1 MIKITEVNEVLRWL
15 ATLEVASHT
24 HVEWL
29 KRVHQVLLFH
39 RAPDA
44 MLMADDADCRCVF
57 GQWYLSPSSREL
69 GHLPG
74 LIEMGIA
81 HREMHSSASAMLA
94 ATVEAGAVPEAG
106 YDAFMNQTIRL
117 GTLIRRVQTEAWALI
132 STKDPLTGLFNRR
145 AMDSFIAERR
155 DAPVG
160 SVVAI
165 CDIDHFKRVN
175 DTYGHVAGDE
185 VLRQVAGCLR
195 DQVRAQDI
203 IFRYGGEEFLI
214 VFSDVDVTLDAALCE
229 RLRCALAE
237 HEITIHGPHT
247 IRVTASFG
255 VATLS
260 DSGDFLSAI
269 VRADAALYRAKD
281 AGRNRVAVAES
292 PTAPSAGLRSVA
304 PSGRGACRGSA

>member
-1 MIKITEVNEVLRWL
+1 LIKIAEVDEVLRWL
-15 ATLEVASHT
+15 ATFEVACQAHL
-24 HVEWL
+24 EWL
-29 KRVHQVLLFH
+29 NRVHHSLLFH

-44 MLMADDADCRCVF
+44 RLMVEDAHCHCDF
-57 GQWYLSPSSREL
+57 GRWYLSLASREL

-74 LIEMGIA
+74 LIEMEIA
-81 HREMHSSASAMLA
+81 HREMHGATSVMFA
-94 ATVEAGAVPEAG
+94 ATVETGAVPEPE
-106 YDAFMNQTIRL
+106 YDAFMKRVTRL
-117 GTLIRRVQTEAWALI
+117 GALTRMVQSEAWSLI

-145 AMDSFIAERR
+145 AMDSFIAGRR
-155 DAPVG
+155 DAPAG

-195 DQVRAQDI
+195 DQVRAQDM

-214 VFSDVDVTLDAALCE
+214 VFNDVDLTLDAALCE
-229 RLRCALAE
+229 RLRGALAE
-237 HEITIHGPHT
+237 HEITILGSHT

-260 DSGDFLSAI
+260 ASGDFLSAI
-269 VRADAALYRAKD
+269 VRADAALYQAKD

-292 PTAPSAGLRSVA
+292 PTHPSSTLP
-304 PSGRGACRGSA
+304 PSR

>member
-1 MIKITEVNEVLRWL
+1 MIKIAVDEVLRWL
-15 ATLEVASHT
+15 ASLDVASQT

-29 KRVHQVLLFH
+29 KHVHHMLLFH

-44 MLMADDADCRCVF
+44 KSMVDDSHCHCVF
-57 GQWYLSPSSREL
+57 GRWYLSPTSREL

-74 LIEMGIA
+74 LIEMEVA
-81 HREMHSSASAMLA
+81 HREMHASASVLLA
-94 ATVEAGAVPEAG
+94 ATLETGAVPEPE
-106 YDAFMNQTIRL
+106 YDAFMNRVIRL
-117 GTLIRRVQTEAWALI
+117 SALIRLVQSEAWALI

-155 DAPVG
+155 DAPAG

-195 DQVRAQDI
+195 EQVRAQDM

-214 VFSDVDVTLDAALCE
+214 VFSDVDLTLDAALCE
-229 RLRCALAE
+229 RLRGALAE
-237 HEITIHGPHT
+237 REITIHGSHT

-281 AGRNRVAVAES
+281 EGRNRVAIAES
-292 PTAPSAGLRSVA
+292 PTAPSSTLP
-304 PSGRGACRGSA
+304 PSP

>member
-1 MIKITEVNEVLRWL
+1 MGGPLIKITKINEVLRWL
-15 ATLEVASHT
+15 ATLEVAYQAHLD
-24 HVEWL
+24 WL
-29 KRVHQVLLFH
+29 NRVHHLLLFH

-44 MLMADDADCRCVF
+44 GLMVDDAHCHCDF
-57 GQWYLSPSSREL
+57 GRWYLSPTSGEL

-74 LIEMGIA
+74 LIEMEIA
-81 HREMHSSASAMLA
+81 HREVHASASVLLA
-94 ATVEAGAVPEAG
+94 ATLESGAVPEPE
-106 YDAFMNQTIRL
+106 YDAFMKHVTRM
-117 GTLIRRVQTEAWALI
+117 GALIRMVQSEAWALV
-132 STKDPLTGLFNRR
+132 STKDPLTGLLNRR

-185 VLRQVAGCLR
+185 VLRQVADCLR
-195 DQVRAQDI
+195 EQVRTQDL

-214 VFSDVDVTLDAALCE
+214 VFSDVDLTHDAALCE
-229 RLRCALAE
+229 RLRVAIAE
-237 HEITIHGPHT
+237 QDITIQGSHT

-260 DSGDFLSAI
+260 ASGDFLSAI
-269 VRADAALYRAKD
+269 IRADAALYRAKD
-281 AGRNRVAVAES
+281 AGRNRIAFAES
-292 PTAPSAGLRSVA
+292 PAHPSSTLP
-304 PSGRGACRGSA
+304 PSQ